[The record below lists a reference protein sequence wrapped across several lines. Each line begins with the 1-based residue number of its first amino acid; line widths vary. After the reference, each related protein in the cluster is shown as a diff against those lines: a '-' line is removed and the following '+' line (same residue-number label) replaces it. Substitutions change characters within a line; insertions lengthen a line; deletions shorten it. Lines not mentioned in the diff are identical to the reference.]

1 MASLIPKA
9 SKPWRQVNNEA
20 LTGGKNKRTQTTY
33 RRRCD
38 GQSACCGG
46 SCRQYSRHQGGHS
59 LGATGLRQV
68 SHAKGFCADAGYRGT
83 FVRELGERFALAVDI
98 SEKIKP
104 HEWEKLPRRW
114 VMERTFGWLNHSP
127 WLSKDYEISTSSA
140 ATMVTL
146 SHLHTLLKR
155 M

>member
-9 SKPWRQVNNEA
+9 SKPWRQVNSEA
-20 LTGGKNKRTQTTY
+20 LTGEKNKRTQTTY

-38 GQSACCGG
+38 GQSACCGA
-46 SCRQYSRHQGGHS
+46 SCRQYPRHQGGHS
-59 LGATGLRQV
+59 RGATGLRQV
-68 SHAKGFCADAGYRGT
+68 GFCADAGYRGT
-83 FVRELGERFALAVDI
+83 FVRELGERFGLAVDI

-104 HEWEKLPRRW
+104 HEWEKLPWRW
-114 VMERTFGWLNHSP
+114 VVERTFAWLNHSRR
-127 WLSKDYEISTSSA
+127 LSKDYEITTSSA
-140 ATMVTL
+140 AAMVTL